1 MEICIAT
8 LAFSLNLS
16 YYLFSIYIRG
26 NTKTSLCYSKL
37 LISIIYF
44 QERKIY
50 LFNLSNQVK
59 IIHFDKFLLTFVNFY
74 LKMVNMLLVKY
85 SNYLLILQPINLLN
99 TKYQN
104 LFLKSSTQ
112 NYFKKEKEGSFV
124 VIVMLLKY
132 FDYCYKKKRVL

>member
-59 IIHFDKFLLTFVNFY
+59 IIHFDKFLLTFINFFISKC
-74 LKMVNMLLVKY
+74 LKCHWHVVKF
-85 SNYLLILQPINLLN
+85 SLIFVAKEFKCLN
-99 TKYQN
+99 I
-104 LFLKSSTQ
+104 
-112 NYFKKEKEGSFV
+112 FV
-124 VIVMLLKY
+124 
-132 FDYCYKKKRVL
+132 FCC